1 MINIQD
7 YSFKG
12 KKALLRV
19 DYNVPLNENF
29 EITDT
34 TRIDASLPTL
44 KKILGDGG
52 SIIIMSHL
60 GRPKGKDEKCSLKH
74 ILNYLREV
82 TATEVLFAEDCL
94 DADAQVARLKP
105 GQILLLENVR
115 FYKEETDGDA
125 EFARKLASYG
135 DAYVNDAFAT
145 AHREHA
151 TTAVIARFFPKD
163 KMFGLLM
170 QAEVESLN
178 KVMNN
183 PKRPFTAILG
193 GSKISTKINIINNLL
208 TKVDNIILG
217 GGMNYTVHKAMGGH
231 VGKSLV
237 EDEMLDVAR
246 EMLETAKKHNVKVYV
261 SEDSLTADN
270 FANDAMRRVYPTDE
284 IPENMEGMDIGPKTC
299 LNYRQAIL
307 DSASI
312 LWNGP
317 MGVFEFDN
325 FGNGTF
331 MVADAVA
338 QATEKGS
345 FTLAGGGD
353 SVAAINKYKLGGKFS
368 YISTAGGAMLEFC
381 EGKQLPGIVC
391 ITEEN

>member
-1 MINIQD
+1 MMIKIQD

-12 KKALLRV
+12 KKALVRV
-19 DYNVPLNENF
+19 DYNVPLNEQS
-29 EITDT
+29 EITDS

-44 KKILGDGG
+44 KKILSDGG
-52 SIIIMSHL
+52 SIILMSHL
-60 GRPKGKDEKCSLKH
+60 GRPKGRDEKCSLK
-74 ILNYLREV
+74 LLLPYLKQV
-82 TATEVLFAEDCL
+82 TGAELFFADDCL
-94 DADAQVARLKP
+94 QAETLAAGLKP

-115 FYKEETDGDA
+115 FYKEETDGDEA
-125 EFARKLASYG
+125 FARKLASYG
-135 DAYVNDAFAT
+135 DVYVNDAFAT

-151 TTAVIARFFPKD
+151 STAVIARFFPND

-170 QAEVESLN
+170 QAEVDNLN
-178 KVMNN
+178 RVMNN

-193 GSKISTKINIINNLL
+193 GSKISTKINIINHLL

-246 EMLETAKKHNVKVYV
+246 EMNNVKVYV
-261 SEDSLTADN
+261 SEDTVASDR
-270 FANDAMRRVYPTDE
+270 FGNDAMRRIFPTDE
-284 IPENMEGMDIGPKTC
+284 IPEELEGMVIGPKTC

-307 DSASI
+307 DSATV

-325 FGNGTF
+325 FSNGTF

-338 QATEKGS
+338 RATEQGS

-353 SVAAINKYKLGGKFS
+353 SVAAVNKFKLSEKFS

-381 EGKQLPGIVC
+381 EGRELPGIRC
-391 ITEEN
+391 IVDEKY

>member
-1 MINIQD
+1 MIRIQD

-12 KKALLRV
+12 KKVLLRV
-19 DYNVPLNENF
+19 DYNVPLNEQF

-34 TRIDASLPTL
+34 ARIDASLPTL

-52 SIIIMSHL
+52 SVIIMSHL

-74 ILNYLREV
+74 ILNYVKEV
-82 TATEVLFAEDCL
+82 TGVEVLFADDCL
-94 DADAQVARLKP
+94 NASAQAEALKP
-105 GQILLLENVR
+105 GQILMLENVR
-115 FYKEETDGDA
+115 FYKEETDGDVAFA
-125 EFARKLASYG
+125 EKLAAYG
-135 DAYVNDAFAT
+135 DVYVNDAFAT

-163 KMFGLLM
+163 RMFGMLM
-170 QAEVESLN
+170 QAEIDNLN
-178 KVMNN
+178 RVMNQ

-246 EMLETAKKHNVKVYV
+246 EMLETAKKNNVKVYV
-261 SEDSLTADN
+261 SEDTVTSDN
-270 FANDAMRRVYPTDE
+270 FGNDALRRIYPTDE
-284 IPENMEGMDIGPKTC
+284 IPDAMEGMDIGPKTC

-307 DSASI
+307 DSATI

-325 FGNGTF
+325 FSNGTF

-338 QATEKGS
+338 RATENGS

-353 SVAAINKYKLGGKFS
+353 SVAAVHKFKLADKFS

-381 EGKQLPGIVC
+381 EGRQLPGITS
-391 ITEEN
+391 ILDEK